1 MAPYLMV
8 MILIGLTW
16 PFIGIGF
23 MAINFEYFPTGSE
36 LLSQAFGLFMAG
48 ALSGSLL
55 LVLQAAKET
64 PYWKRWIRLSY
75 LLFAPLCMMAALAL
89 FNPLGL
95 ESSGTALL
103 VAPFA
108 LALVTN
114 GALAAG
120 MGSLAAIGVGI
131 HRLATRIQPSPQPQP
146 EEVRI

>member
-1 MAPYLMV
+1 MAPYVMV
-8 MILIGLTW
+8 MLLIGLTW

-23 MAINFEYFPTGSE
+23 MAINFEYLPTGVE

-55 LVLQAAKET
+55 LILQAAKET
-64 PYWKRWIRLSY
+64 PYWKKWVQLSY

-95 ESSGTALL
+95 EGSGTGLL

-114 GALAAG
+114 GALAVG
-120 MGSLAAIGVGI
+120 MGTLAAIGVAI
-131 HRLATRIQPSPQPQP
+131 HRLALRIQPPAQPQP
-146 EEVRI
+146 EEVLI

>member
-1 MAPYLMV
+1 MAPYLVV
-8 MILIGLTW
+8 MILIGLMW

-23 MAINFEYFPTGSE
+23 MAINFEYMPTGAE
-36 LLSQAFGLFMAG
+36 LISQSFGLFLAG

-55 LVLQAAKET
+55 LVLGAAKQT
-64 PYWKRWIRLSY
+64 PYWKRWIQLSY

-95 ESSGTALL
+95 ESSGVGLL

-120 MGSLAAIGVGI
+120 MGTLAAIGVGI
-131 HRLATRIQPSPQPQP
+131 HRLALRIQPAAQPQT